1 MADSTIARS
10 KKARFTDSGVHGILR
25 LMRPSAKNLTNL
37 LDVEQNPPLRVV
49 MVYEDFEMAVQA
61 RKVCDLIVE
70 QSGVGAEVQLSVW
83 RFDSF
88 GSGDLRNAVGR
99 QADQADVIVVA
110 PRNLD
115 RLPAEVDAWLRRWST
130 HRHAEPGAFV
140 AVFHP
145 EAAREGTA
153 SRVALRLWRA
163 ADRAGMDFFSG
174 TPDWT
179 VRGRSSAVETPPTP
193 RLDFV
198 RPVGTTPGSQHCS
211 LGWGIDE

>member
-1 MADSTIARS
+1 MQ
-10 KKARFTDSGVHGILR
+10 
-25 LMRPSAKNLTNL
+25 PSAKSLANI

-49 MVYEDFEMAVQA
+49 VVYEDFEMAVQA

-70 QSGVGAEVQLSVW
+70 ESRVGAEVQLSVW

-88 GSGDLRNAVGR
+88 CSGDLRNAVGR

-110 PRNLD
+110 PRGLD
-115 RLPAEVDAWLRRWST
+115 RLPAEVDAWLKRWST
-130 HRHAEPGAFV
+130 HRHAEPGALV

-145 EAAREGTA
+145 EAAQEGA
-153 SRVALRLWRA
+153 NSNVALRLWRA

-174 TPDWT
+174 SPNWT
-179 VRGRSSAVETPPTP
+179 ARGLSSAVETPPAP

-198 RPVGTTPGSQHCS
+198 PPTVPTPGSQHCS